1 MSDLTAT
8 TTEAPAAQASGE
20 AQFIRAANAARLGIA
35 RRRQELAAQT
45 ARLEG
50 QPAEGKDG
58 RRGMV
63 LGVAF
68 NCHQQIMATLQAHK
82 GGRVS
87 YYAEDLRTAA
97 ELGYALVDGVWA
109 RKGA

>member
-1 MSDLTAT
+1 MTTQPTA
-8 TTEAPAAQASGE
+8 ALPQ
-20 AQFIRAANAARLGIA
+20 
-35 RRRQELAAQT
+35 LAEQT
-45 ARLEG
+45 ARLAG

-58 RRGMV
+58 RRGTV

-68 NCHQQIMATLQAHK
+68 NCHQQIMATLQVHK

-97 ELGYALVDGVWA
+97 ELGYALVDGAWVRLA
-109 RKGA
+109 A